1 MFFQIYSFINKIR
14 NINIIISNSNIYS
27 LSCLTIIKNT
37 KKDNLIFYYIN
48 NNGSLSF
55 MNKYL
60 YILLGYFI
68 NIDMTYIDYIPD
80 NIDNFIY
87 LSKLFRS
94 NIKFQLIDN
103 FNLFSNKYYL
113 KFENQYIFNFNESL
127 INEQKFFF
135 EKIRKSSLE
144 YINNTNDNIDNI
156 DNLSLINGINLYF
169 NKNNFNDNTLWD
181 TSFYGEV
188 AINLFIK
195 DGKRKNNL

>member
-27 LSCLTIIKNT
+27 LSCLTIIKNI
-37 KKDNLIFYYIN
+37 KKNNLIFYYIN
-48 NNGSLSF
+48 DNGSLSF
-55 MNKYL
+55 INKYL

-68 NIDMTYIDYIPD
+68 NLDITYIDYIPD
-80 NIDNFIY
+80 NIDNFMY

-113 KFENQYIFNFNESL
+113 KFQNQYIFNYNDSL
-127 INEQKFFF
+127 IDEQKIFF
-135 EKIRKSSLE
+135 EKIRKASLE
-144 YINNTNDNIDNI
+144 YINNTNDI

-169 NKNNFNDNTLWD
+169 NKNNFNDITLWD
-181 TSFYGEV
+181 TSFYGEI
-188 AINLFIK
+188 AISLFIK
-195 DGKRKNNL
+195 DGKKNSF